1 LHTDSAREE
10 ISLLLNKFEQE
21 DIEGNITVSDPK
33 IKSIGTSL
41 KVWSMNYAAWFN
53 LHISKILSVEIV
65 DIPPEGTE

>member
-1 LHTDSAREE
+1 VDE
-10 ISLLLNKFEQE
+10 
-21 DIEGNITVSDPK
+21 PK

-65 DIPPEGTE
+65 DIQPEETE

>member
-1 LHTDSAREE
+1 MGLEH
-10 ISLLLNKFEQE
+10 K
-21 DIEGNITVSDPK
+21 DIADNIIVDEPK

-65 DIPPEGTE
+65 DIQPEETE